1 MSTPLA
7 AWTVMVYLAGDN
19 NLDAAGVDDLLEM
32 KVVGSTPEVNVVAQF
47 DRQSSVLQTRR
58 FYLRQGGDLDADV
71 VAELG
76 ETNTGDPA
84 VLADFASWA
93 ITTYPAQR
101 YMLVIWNH
109 GSGWDDSDIYAAA
122 RKEAN
127 VDIVHRGMTVAP
139 ADNVAQGTVALQ
151 QLRRITS
158 GRKRRALF
166 RSTILEAIRTRAI
179 AFDDA
184 AQDFLDNIELKRVL
198 ASIKKMAKEKIDLL
212 GMDACMMNMLEVG
225 YQLRSSASIL
235 VGSEEIEPGDGW
247 PYDTILA
254 QLVKTP
260 QMTTAEL
267 AKLIVDQYI
276 QSYSAGEAVTL
287 SAVQL
292 SSLGDLLT
300 ELNKL
305 AQALLDNRSDDALML
320 GLYRARQKVQSYD
333 VADYV
338 DLADLCQRIK
348 QQIAN
353 QPVQAACEGV
363 LRAVQTTVLTSAF
376 NAKQMRGSHG
386 ISIYYPQRELSPL
399 YNRLDFAK
407 KSKWDEFLKAILA

>member
-1 MSTPLA
+1 
-7 AWTVMVYLAGDN
+7 MVYLAGDN

-32 KVVGSTPEVNVVAQF
+32 KVVGSTPEVNLVAQF
-47 DRQSSVLQTRR
+47 DRQSSLLQTRR

-93 ITTYPAQR
+93 ITNYPAQR

-139 ADNVAQGTVALQ
+139 AANVAQGTVALQ

-225 YQLRSSASIL
+225 YQLRSSAAIL

-260 QMTTAEL
+260 QMTATEL

-276 QSYSAGEAVTL
+276 HSYSAEEAVTL

-292 SSLGDLLT
+292 GSLGGLLT
-300 ELNKL
+300 AVDKL
-305 AQALLDNRSDDALML
+305 AQALLDNRSDDAVML

-333 VADYV
+333 VVDYV
-338 DLADLCQRIK
+338 DLADLCQQIK
-348 QQIAN
+348 QQITN
-353 QPVQAACEGV
+353 QPIQEACEGV
-363 LRAVQTTVLTSAF
+363 LRAVQATVLSSAF
-376 NAKQMRGSHG
+376 NTKLMKGSHG